1 MMRFHSA
8 LVLLTCLL
16 LGCTSSDPDA
26 VPDAAGKPRYPG
38 EASLALLY
46 TKTADGE
53 MNYLCSATLV
63 ALDDRRVPQP
73 GILTAAH
80 CFADAPPD
88 AQGYYASFDD
98 GKTHMKLG
106 RAWMGDRFA
115 GGDIAFVE
123 LEPPPTTQ
131 TTTKHRMPTPLPVT
145 LAPPVVAAGDNVW
158 TWGNPDNQGR
168 ALAVGYVM
176 NPEYRKPPIS
186 GTVDGKDVLLDMRG
200 YIVIDINTA
209 PGSSGGL
216 LLGGNGA
223 IGVFS
228 SDFHHERGFRTAF
241 VTPVARLEPQ
251 LSQPGKLL

>member
-1 MMRFHSA
+1 M
-8 LVLLTCLL
+8 
-16 LGCTSSDPDA
+16 
-26 VPDAAGKPRYPG
+26 
-38 EASLALLY
+38 
-46 TKTADGE
+46 
-53 MNYLCSATLV
+53 LV

-73 GILTAAH
+73 GILTASH

-123 LEPPPTTQ
+123 VEPQRKGQVGVKLRIPNAQ
-131 TTTKHRMPTPLPVT
+131 PLRVT
-145 LAPPVVAAGDNVW
+145 LTPPAIAAGDDVW

-176 NPEYRKPPIS
+176 NPNYRKPPIS
-186 GTVDGKDVLLDMRG
+186 GTVEGKDVLLDMRG
-200 YIVIDINTA
+200 YIVVDINTA

-216 LLGGNGA
+216 LLGNDGP

-241 VTPVARLEPQ
+241 VTPVARLGPL
-251 LSQPGKLL
+251 LSVPGKPL

>member
-1 MMRFHSA
+1 MMRFHSV

-16 LGCTSSDPDA
+16 LGCAASA
-26 VPDAAGKPRYPG
+26 PDAAPVSAGKLRYPG

-46 TKTADGE
+46 TKAASGE
-53 MNYLCSATLV
+53 MLYLCSATLV

-73 GILTAAH
+73 GILTASH

-88 AQGYYASFDD
+88 IQGYYASFDD
-98 GKTHMKLG
+98 GKSHIKLG

-115 GGDIAFVE
+115 GSDIAFVE
-123 LEPPPTTQ
+123 LDPPPTTQ
-131 TTTKHRMPTPLPVT
+131 ATMEHRMPPPLPVT
-145 LAPPVVAAGDNVW
+145 LASPAVVAGNDVW

-176 NPEYRKPPIS
+176 NPDYRKPPIS

-200 YIVIDINTA
+200 YIVVDINTA

-216 LLGGNGA
+216 LFGDNGPV
-223 IGVFS
+223 GVLS
-228 SDFHHERGFRTAF
+228 SDFQHERGFRTAF
-241 VTPVARLEPQ
+241 VTPVARLEPL
-251 LSQPGKLL
+251 LSKPGKLL

>member
-1 MMRFHSA
+1 MRYHSILA
-8 LVLLTCLL
+8 LFACLL
-16 LGCTSSDPDA
+16 LGCKASI
-26 VPDAAGKPRYPG
+26 PDAATDGPGKPRYPG
-38 EASLALLY
+38 DASLALLY
-46 TKTADGE
+46 VQKAGGE
-53 MNYLCSATLV
+53 MDYICSAMLV

-80 CFADAPPD
+80 CLADAPAD
-88 AQGYYASFDD
+88 TQGYYASFDD
-98 GKTHMKLG
+98 GKSHLKLG

-115 GGDIAFVE
+115 GYDIAFVE
-123 LEPPPTTQ
+123 LEPAPTAQPATE
-131 TTTKHRMPTPLPVT
+131 HRMPIPLPVT
-145 LAPPVVAAGDNVW
+145 LTPRAVNAGDDVW

-176 NPEYRKPPIS
+176 NPDYRKPPIT

-216 LLGGNGA
+216 LLGKDGA

-228 SDFHHERGFRTAF
+228 SDFQHERGFRTAF
-241 VTPVARLEPQ
+241 VTPVARLEAL
-251 LSQPGKLL
+251 LSQPGKPL